1 MMTTMPSCSKLQAQ
15 GMYVS
20 HTQRFLVR
28 RVRAMDEV
36 QKAEKD
42 RNDRANSIGTRART
56 RGGGGGR
63 RSAEDNGRL
72 RSSITASSSSRS
84 ETETKRTE
92 EVLQSSSIFLVGLMG
107 TGKTTVGKAL
117 ATRLNY
123 GYFDTDRLIEQISKR
138 TVKEIFEED
147 GEGEFRKIESDVLSE
162 LASYK
167 RVVVSTGGGIV
178 SVRNNWMHLHNG
190 ITVCLQGDHR
200 TLARRVAR
208 DGIEAR
214 PLLKECLTGDSEND
228 EEMRI
233 QKIEKKIQELWDA
246 RGKMYAESDIAVS
259 VNGDKEDELGASVD
273 VIVDRICRSIEKRLR
288 EDNKQG
294 QLRNEPK
301 IGDIE
306 VKNLKTGE
314 RINRVE

>member
-1 MMTTMPSCSKLQAQ
+1 
-15 GMYVS
+15 
-20 HTQRFLVR
+20 
-28 RVRAMDEV
+28 
-36 QKAEKD
+36 
-42 RNDRANSIGTRART
+42 
-56 RGGGGGR
+56 
-63 RSAEDNGRL
+63 
-72 RSSITASSSSRS
+72 
-84 ETETKRTE
+84 
-92 EVLQSSSIFLVGLMG
+92 
-107 TGKTTVGKAL
+107 
-117 ATRLNY
+117 
-123 GYFDTDRLIEQISKR
+123 
-138 TVKEIFEED
+138 VKEIFEED

-190 ITVCLQGDHR
+190 ITVCLQGNHR